1 MTASL
6 SHSNSQII
14 MSQTAKSLKNES
26 DKRSHVRGRFVFL
39 IGSNQRC
46 SETRNPPGF
55 VWLFKNWTRLLPPL
69 WPAATV
75 WFKGSIYTGNTI
87 NISCLL
93 TILCSGISPRSSRRI
108 RLLYRCRVRQRVKT
122 IANKRIL
129 CDTDCRCFSQRSLF
143 DVVPKVRLGVSQRIT
158 IQIWEVKR
166 WLTGPDDRKIWYIL
180 AAFRYNGLFWDASS
194 GLFLPLLA
202 FEKSNQ
208 PEKHK
213 STQLT
218 DISQSWAQ
226 DKKINRHLEAL
237 MKTCLSLFTTSF
249 LSGNIVCSF
258 WSSTGFRFS
267 SSERVNTTMV
277 PSLLQSQAW
286 PHLCSDNK

>member
-93 TILCSGISPRSSRRI
+93 TILCSGISPRRI

-158 IQIWEVKR
+158 IEIWKVKR

-180 AAFRYNGLFWDASS
+180 AAFRYNGLFWMQVQVCFYLFWPLNIHQSPNTLRSFTLASM
-194 GLFLPLLA
+194 LR
-202 FEKSNQ
+202 N
-208 PEKHK
+208 H
-213 STQLT
+213 
-218 DISQSWAQ
+218 
-226 DKKINRHLEAL
+226 
-237 MKTCLSLFTTSF
+237 
-249 LSGNIVCSF
+249 
-258 WSSTGFRFS
+258 
-267 SSERVNTTMV
+267 
-277 PSLLQSQAW
+277 
-286 PHLCSDNK
+286 

>member
-122 IANKRIL
+122 IANIRIL

-143 DVVPKVRLGVSQRIT
+143 D
-158 IQIWEVKR
+158 
-166 WLTGPDDRKIWYIL
+166 
-180 AAFRYNGLFWDASS
+180 S
-194 GLFLPLLA
+194 G
-202 FEKSNQ
+202 
-208 PEKHK
+208 
-213 STQLT
+213 
-218 DISQSWAQ
+218 SQSTARDPPKGHDRNLRGQ
-226 DKKINRHLEAL
+226 KMIDRTRRQKNLIYS
-237 MKTCLSLFTTSF
+237 CC
-249 LSGNIVCSF
+249 V
-258 WSSTGFRFS
+258 
-267 SSERVNTTMV
+267 
-277 PSLLQSQAW
+277 
-286 PHLCSDNK
+286 